1 MPHLVLVSTRIVT
14 RRVPTVN
21 VHFQIIL
28 MWILSTAAI
37 DVANSSQGGCR
48 PESPGRE
55 VQPKVAKKKSN
66 IQLEVSNYFSCIV
79 GFTALNT

>member
-37 DVANSSQGGCR
+37 DVANSSQGGAGPR
-48 PESPGRE
+48 VPDGRSRWR
-55 VQPKVAKKKSN
+55 KKN
-66 IQLEVSNYFSCIV
+66 RTFN
-79 GFTALNT
+79 